1 MTNYWRLESSTNT
14 ITTFISITLIEF
26 KINDSTINQT
36 NNDFEILFQHG
47 FFIFLNNSMRNIQS
61 LSTFI
66 KSLANKEIKNDVN

>member
-26 KINDSTINQT
+26 KINDSVINQA

-47 FFIFLNNSMRNIQS
+47 FFILLNNSVRNIQS

-66 KSLANKEIKNDVN
+66 KSLANEEIKNDVN

>member
-61 LSTFI
+61 FSTLI
-66 KSLANKEIKNDVN
+66 KSLANEEIKNDVN

>member
-1 MTNYWRLESSTNT
+1 MTNYWRLELSTNT

-61 LSTFI
+61 FSTLI
-66 KSLANKEIKNDVN
+66 KSFANEEIKNDVN

>member
-36 NNDFEILFQHG
+36 NNDFEILFQHS

-61 LSTFI
+61 FSTLI
-66 KSLANKEIKNDVN
+66 KSLANEEIKNDVN